1 MRKNITYFVL
11 VLSVASISLMSCN
24 DDRLTALDPGK
35 VPPVL
40 GPDLKNPFK
49 DVSVQ
54 FEAGTKVN
62 TELKKLVVIDSTIKE
77 SKDPSEYNNF
87 SKNRTFVS
95 LGTGKLLDANG
106 QEVDLPYKSKFMEIF
121 KRRDML
127 LLDIPTQSNGM
138 MLETSAVICWRVTK
152 NGELLKPNPAKL
164 PTILLRR
171 PIEYKASSKVY
182 YGGSKPLFD
191 WEEGNG
197 KDFKNIGKEVSGS
210 LVEYVFAVF
219 PGNLG
224 YISVANPLDNT
235 INLTQLYF
243 ISNLKPEAY
252 KAYLVFDNFASF
264 VRIDDGNVK
273 NIPTGEK
280 ATLFVL
286 SKSKTG
292 QSYGLIKKIVTT
304 PDLVIKQ
311 ELAPISNTEINAF
324 LNSIN

>member
-1 MRKNITYFVL
+1 MRKYLMLLLCVVL
-11 VLSVASISLMSCN
+11 GGFWSCN
-24 DDRLTALDPGK
+24 DDRLTALQPGQG
-35 VPPVL
+35 PVVVV

-49 DVSVQ
+49 DISVQ
-54 FEAGTKVN
+54 FETGTKVDS
-62 TELKKLVVIDSTIKE
+62 ELKKLLVIDSTVKE

-87 SKNRTFVS
+87 SKNRTFIS
-95 LGTGKLLDANG
+95 LGTGKLLDVNG
-106 QEVDLPYKSKFMEIF
+106 QEVDLPYKSKFMEIL
-121 KRRDML
+121 KRREML

-138 MLETSAVICWRVTK
+138 MLETSVAICWRVTK
-152 NGELLKPNPAKL
+152 NGELLKPNLAKL

-171 PIEYKASSKVY
+171 QIEYKASSKVY
-182 YGGSKPLFD
+182 YGSSKPLFD

-197 KDFKNIGKEVSGS
+197 NDYKNIGKEVAGS
-210 LVEYVFAVF
+210 LVEYVFGIF
-219 PGNLG
+219 PRKLG
-224 YISVANPLDNT
+224 FISVGNPIDKT
-235 INLTQLYF
+235 VKLTQLYF

-252 KAYLVFDNFASF
+252 KAYLVFENFASF

-311 ELAPISNTEINAF
+311 ELAPITSAEINAF
-324 LNSIN
+324 LGSID